1 MANQIIAQGYIG
13 SNMIVTQGYS
23 IGAVLLKIRVYMD
36 ELHKLSMTHSEL
48 NKLFQK
54 AKDLSKIKMKG
65 ETV

>member
-23 IGAVLLKIRVYMD
+23 ICIFLKIRIHMD

-48 NKLFQK
+48 NKLELK
-54 AKDLSKIKMKG
+54 SEDTSKIKMKG